1 MIKSLLGIDGE
12 DVPEEKRERVLAL
25 FHEIR
30 GRMLQSNDE
39 MLKLVKISLM
49 NDDELVQYRQFI
61 AENGVEYTPEE
72 LKSIVR
78 VIKIVLKSL

>member
-12 DVPEEKRERVLAL
+12 DVPEEKVERVLAL

-30 GRMLQSNDE
+30 GRMLQSNEE

-49 NDDELVQYRQFI
+49 NDEELAQYRQFI

-72 LKSIVR
+72 LKSVVR
-78 VIKIVLKSL
+78 VIKIVLKTL